1 MKRTALYAGSFDP
14 ITNGHLDIVERA
26 AHMFDS
32 ITVGVLVNNSKKP
45 ILTLEERIQVVREAT
60 AHLDN
65 VEVESFDGLLAD
77 YVNRKQFSAVIRGL
91 LYNDGFR
98 IRDSDGADERSIV
111 HRKYGDHFFDDESEI
126 FFYQF
131 VIN

>member
-60 AHLDN
+60 AHLWK
-65 VEVESFDGLLAD
+65 V
-77 YVNRKQFSAVIRGL
+77 SAA
-91 LYNDGFR
+91 F
-98 IRDSDGADERSIV
+98 
-111 HRKYGDHFFDDESEI
+111 
-126 FFYQF
+126 
-131 VIN
+131 

>member
-65 VEVESFDGLLAD
+65 VEV
-77 YVNRKQFSAVIRGL
+77 SAA
-91 LYNDGFR
+91 F
-98 IRDSDGADERSIV
+98 
-111 HRKYGDHFFDDESEI
+111 
-126 FFYQF
+126 
-131 VIN
+131 

>member
-65 VEVESFDGLLAD
+65 VEVESFGGLLAD
-77 YVNRKQFSAVIRGL
+77 YVNRK
-91 LYNDGFR
+91 
-98 IRDSDGADERSIV
+98 
-111 HRKYGDHFFDDESEI
+111 
-126 FFYQF
+126 
-131 VIN
+131 

>member
-45 ILTLEERIQVVREAT
+45 ILTPEERIQVVREAT

-65 VEVESFDGLLAD
+65 VEVE
-77 YVNRKQFSAVIRGL
+77 R
-91 LYNDGFR
+91 
-98 IRDSDGADERSIV
+98 
-111 HRKYGDHFFDDESEI
+111 
-126 FFYQF
+126 
-131 VIN
+131 

>member
-45 ILTLEERIQVVREAT
+45 ILTLEERTDFEYEIQMAQMNDRLYTGNTET
-60 AHLDN
+60 IFLMTN
-65 VEVESFDGLLAD
+65 PKYSFISSSLIKEVASLGGDVSGLLPECALQAIQ
-77 YVNRKQFSAVIRGL
+77 RK
-91 LYNDGFR
+91 
-98 IRDSDGADERSIV
+98 IV
-111 HRKYGDHFFDDESEI
+111 EQTEL
-126 FFYQF
+126 
-131 VIN
+131 

>member
-60 AHLDN
+60 THLDN
-65 VEVESFDGLLAD
+65 VEVESF
-77 YVNRKQFSAVIRGL
+77 
-91 LYNDGFR
+91 
-98 IRDSDGADERSIV
+98 
-111 HRKYGDHFFDDESEI
+111 EI
-126 FFYQF
+126 GRAH
-131 VIN
+131 V